1 MQLVA
6 CTLGANPFLSSL
18 GVSPLGIS
26 PLSAAALGVSPFGVS
41 PFGVSPFGVSPF
53 GVSPFGVSP
62 FGVSPFAAAPSA
74 VSPTTALLPLA
85 VSAASLVPFSNR
97 IEEAFINN
105 LVNFLIAVNPGVA
118 LSSPLVNPLAAS
130 PLAAGVSPFGAGVSP
145 FGAGVSPFGAGV
157 SPFGAGVSPFAFS
170 PTTVA
175 NPFVANPLV
184 TGLAGVTPSAFAPTA
199 ASPFVSP
206 MISPLAGVNPLMQV
220 GLSLLG
226 AQLALSS
233 LASTAAAIT
242 PTAHALSESL
252 IAAWLGSTAAAGIP
266 GISAVPSIAAPLRI
280 C

>member
-1 MQLVA
+1 MA
-6 CTLGANPFLSSL
+6 CTLGANPLLSPL

-26 PLSAAALGVSPFGVS
+26 PLSTAALGVSPFGVS
-41 PFGVSPFGVSPF
+41 PFGVSPF
-53 GVSPFGVSP
+53 
-62 FGVSPFAAAPSA
+62 AAVPSA
-74 VSPTTALLPLA
+74 VSPTAALLPLA

-130 PLAAGVSPFGAGVSP
+130 PLAAGISPFGAGI
-145 FGAGVSPFGAGV
+145 
-157 SPFGAGVSPFAFS
+157 SPFAFA

-199 ASPFVSP
+199 VSPFVSP
-206 MISPLAGVNPLMQV
+206 MISPLAAVNPLMQV

-266 GISAVPSIAAPLRI
+266 GVSAIPGITGIPGISAVPSVAAPLRI

>member
-26 PLSAAALGVSPFGVS
+26 PLSAAAL
-41 PFGVSPFGVSPF
+41 GVSPF

-130 PLAAGVSPFGAGVSP
+130 PLA
-145 FGAGVSPFGAGV
+145 AGVSPFGAGV